1 MIARLATPLIL
12 ATLVGL
18 ALATGPAAAGR
29 APTTLKGLAETA
41 AGDGRVLRRLPSTMH
56 ATRLAGEVDAVTF
69 PVWATAAEAASAT
82 TLRLTHVAAVSVMP
96 EASRLTVT
104 LNDRSLSEV
113 AIGAGGGPR
122 SGDFTVP
129 AGLLKPGW
137 NAVRVSVDQRHRVDC
152 SIASTWE
159 LWTEIDR
166 ARSGLVFPA
175 GHRPE
180 RRGVADVAGLAPDE
194 AGRVTIRLVMAG
206 EVDPRQFERALR
218 AAQALAL
225 IGGFLDPV
233 VTVTRKV
240 EATPGLD
247 VVIGRSAGLLDGAG
261 AGLQAGG
268 IVVLDD
274 GAVDHLTVVLPGS
287 DAEVDRALEKLAD
300 LARRPTEGTEA
311 GLEARA
317 GVGGRAIAS
326 GERVRLADLG
336 AVSREF
342 SGRLFRVGFDLRLPA
357 DLYAADYAKVQLR
370 LAGGLAP
377 GLDRSARLTVRVD
390 GRQAAGAPLVA
401 PRGEVFDGRTLSIPL
416 SAFRPGHNHVEI
428 EAAVP
433 AAADAACDPAVQID
447 GAARF
452 LFVDRS
458 ELVFPNFARLARLP
472 DLGATAAGVLGR
484 LTPEARPTLHL
495 PHPDAAALSAA
506 ATFVTRIAVAADR
519 IEPQAVTFRNPPVDA
534 PSAIVVGTLADLPAP
549 VVAAVGLEAAQVRA
563 AWTRRPVDQQA
574 TVAPPRTAD
583 ALSRRIA
590 GLTGVGVTGDVDPI
604 VTGSLPGRV
613 PTIIQA
619 PRDPDLVEQWRRSME
634 SPWSPA
640 ALARRAGVRFE
651 KLFDFLP
658 TIGGNRSLDGFT
670 PTPSTGLVIAQAMSP
685 AGGAWTLVTAP
696 SSALLVDAVATVTGG
711 EDWGRLAGAAA
722 SWDRVEEKVA
732 TVAAGHVGF
741 LATAGF
747 DFANL
752 RLVTAALASDYPYV
766 YIFAAFLVTGA
777 LGFATARLL
786 PRIAP
791 VKS

>member
-1 MIARLATPLIL
+1 MIVRLARPLIL

-18 ALATGPAAAGR
+18 ALATGPAAAGG
-29 APTTLKGLAETA
+29 APTTLKGFAEAA
-41 AGDGRVLRRLPSTMH
+41 AGDARVLRRLPSTMH

-69 PVWATAAEAASAT
+69 PVWATSAEAASGAV
-82 TLRLTHVAAVSVMP
+82 LRLTHVAAVSVMP

-104 LNDRSLSEV
+104 VNDRSLSEV

-122 SGDFTVP
+122 TGEFTVP

-137 NAVRVSVDQRHRVDC
+137 NAIRGSVDQRHRVDC

-206 EVDPRQFERALR
+206 EADPRQFERALR

-240 EATPGLD
+240 ESAPGLD
-247 VVIGRSAGLLDGAG
+247 VVIGRTAGLVDG

-274 GAVDHLTVVLPGS
+274 GAVDRLTVVLPGS

-300 LARRPTEGTEA
+300 LAGRPIEGTEA

-342 SGRLFRVGFDLRLPA
+342 SGRLFRLGFDLRLPA

-452 LFVDRS
+452 LIVDRS
-458 ELVFPNFARLARLP
+458 ELVFPSFARLARLP
-472 DLGATAAGVLGR
+472 DLAATAAGVLGR

-506 ATFVTRIAVAADR
+506 AALTTRIAVAAGR
-519 IEPQAVTFRNPPVDA
+519 VEPQPVVFRNPPVDV
-534 PSAIVVGTLADLPAP
+534 PSAIVVGALADLPAT
-549 VVAAVGLEAAQVRA
+549 VVAAVGLEATQVRA
-563 AWTRRPVDQQA
+563 AWARRPVDQQA
-574 TVAPPRTAD
+574 TVVTPRTTD
-583 ALSRRIA
+583 ALARRVA
-590 GLTGVGVTGDVDPI
+590 GLTGVGVGGDVDPI

-613 PTIIQA
+613 TTVVQA

-658 TIGGNRSLDGFT
+658 TLGGNRSLDGFA

-696 SSALLVDAVATVTGG
+696 SSALLADAVATVTGG

-741 LATAGF
+741 LATGGF

-752 RLVTAALASDYPYV
+752 RLVAAALASDYPYV
-766 YIFAAFLVTGA
+766 YILAAFLITGA

-786 PRIAP
+786 PRVAP